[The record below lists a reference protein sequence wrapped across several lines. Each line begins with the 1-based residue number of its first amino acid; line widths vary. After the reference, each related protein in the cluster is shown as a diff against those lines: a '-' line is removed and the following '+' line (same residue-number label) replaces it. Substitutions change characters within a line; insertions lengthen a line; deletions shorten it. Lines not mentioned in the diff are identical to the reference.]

1 MSINTTL
8 NALTEVYEKML
19 RVGKYPTSEGH
30 EIKLIDGEWFDA
42 IELLMEYG
50 DSMTSDQ
57 KKALSSFIDFWH
69 AVEALENP
77 NSDIFDR
84 TANLMDST
92 GTR

>member
-8 NALTEVYEKML
+8 DALAKVYEKML
-19 RVGKYPTSEGH
+19 KSGGYPDY
-30 EIKLIDGEWFDA
+30 DGDA
-42 IELLMEYG
+42 IELMIDHG
-50 DSMTSDQ
+50 DSMNSEQ

-69 AVEALENP
+69 AVEAVENP

-84 TANLMDST
+84 TGDLMDST